1 MKYVCKQQGFT
12 LIELMISMAIGSI
25 VMASVMTSFI
35 SQHETYIAQDDVVEM
50 QQNARVAMDRL
61 TRDIRSIGYDP
72 DNIGAALT
80 TSGINAGTASTL
92 RFTRDDGSG
101 GLETVEYSLY
111 DAYASANPA
120 ANDGKV
126 DDLACETTD
135 KNGNSSGRQPIA
147 ENVSRLEFRYLDK
160 DDNPTST
167 VGKVRSIQIS
177 LMMESANQTGT
188 SLSSTR
194 TYTTPSGANWTSNS
208 GYRSMFLTSTIL
220 CRNLGL

>member
-1 MKYVCKQQGFT
+1 MKYVCKQQGFS
-12 LIELMISMAIGSI
+12 LIELMISLAIGSI

-61 TRDIRSIGYDP
+61 AQDIRSIGYDP
-72 DNIGAALT
+72 DNIGVALT

-92 RFTRDDGSG
+92 SFTRDDGSG
-101 GLETVEYSLY
+101 GLETVEYSLF
-111 DAYASANPA
+111 DAYAFATPA

-126 DDLACETTD
+126 DDLACKITD

-167 VGKVRSIQIS
+167 VGQVRSIQIA
-177 LMMESANQTGT
+177 LMMESAHQTGI
-188 SLSSTR
+188 SLSATR
-194 TYTTPSGANWTSNS
+194 TYTTPSGTIWTSNS